1 MEGGGRVVGGWIGG
15 CQEIGGRVVGGWWED
30 RRRGGGCPG
39 VPLEL
44 QRGSQGLARVASEKS
59 GLFSS

>member
-1 MEGGGRVVGGWIGG
+1 MIGCEWMDGKVVG
-15 CQEIGGRVVGGWWED
+15 RMVAGWWE
-30 RRRGGGCPG
+30 GG

-59 GLFSS
+59 GPFSS